1 MSVGQRDFVV
11 YNFHMHISVYTDG
24 GSRGNPGH
32 SGYGLVIYDD
42 NQKILFKESKYL
54 GIKTNNEAEYEALI
68 GALNWISINLKNYN
82 FSQINFFSDSQLLV
96 RQVQG
101 LYKVKA
107 AHLKPLFAT
116 TQNLLNQINL
126 PYSFKDIRRE
136 SNELADQLANQ
147 AMDRKS

>member
-1 MSVGQRDFVV
+1 MQI
-11 YNFHMHISVYTDG
+11 NVYTDG

-54 GIKTNNEAEYEALI
+54 GIKTNNEAEYSGLV
-68 GALNWISINLKNYN
+68 GALTWLNKNQQS
-82 FSQINFFSDSQLLV
+82 FDLSQINFYADSQLMI
-96 RQVQG
+96 RQMQG

-107 AHLKPLFAT
+107 DNLKPLFQQAKEI
-116 TQNLLNQINL
+116 INTISA
-126 PYSFKDIRRE
+126 PIYFKDVRRE
-136 SNELADQLANQ
+136 LNELADELANE

>member
-1 MSVGQRDFVV
+1 MQI
-11 YNFHMHISVYTDG
+11 NVYTDG

-54 GIKTNNEAEYEALI
+54 GIKTNNEAEYAGLI
-68 GALNWISINLKNYN
+68 GALNWINDNKDSFSI
-82 FSQINFFSDSQLLV
+82 SQINFFADSQLMV
-96 RQVQG
+96 RQLQG

-107 AHLKPLFAT
+107 TNLKPLFQQAKEIVNSIST
-116 TQNLLNQINL
+116 PII
-126 PYSFKDIRRE
+126 FKDVRRE
-136 SNELADQLANQ
+136 SNELADELANE

>member
-1 MSVGQRDFVV
+1 MQI
-11 YNFHMHISVYTDG
+11 NVYTDG

-32 SGYGLVIYDD
+32 SGYGLVIYDESK
-42 NQKILFKESKYL
+42 KILFKESKYL
-54 GIKTNNEAEYEALI
+54 GIKTNNEAEYGALI
-68 GALNWISINLKNYN
+68 GALEWISQN
-82 FSQINFFSDSQLLV
+82 FEKHNFTEINFFADSQLLV

-107 AHLKPLFAT
+107 VHLKPLFNT
-116 TQNLLNQINL
+116 VKNLLTQINL

-136 SNELADQLANQ
+136 SNELADELANC